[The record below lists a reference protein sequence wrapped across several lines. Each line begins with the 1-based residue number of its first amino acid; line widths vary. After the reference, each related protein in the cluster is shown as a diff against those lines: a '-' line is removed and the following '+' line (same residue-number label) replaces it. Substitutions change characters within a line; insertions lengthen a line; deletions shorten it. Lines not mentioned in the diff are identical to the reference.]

1 MMRVAVCEAAP
12 EMVPGGKDWRQLT
25 TRAREERADL
35 FLLNEMPFGPWI
47 SCAEK
52 ADEETL
58 LASHRAHEAGMQ
70 HLADLGARS
79 VLATRPVY
87 DQGRSVNQAFVWR
100 AGSRIEPVHTK
111 QFFPD
116 EEGYYEARW
125 FARGDTHFRLAD
137 VEGVKVGFLICTEAM
152 FNEWARRY
160 GRQGAHVIAVPRA
173 VGRASLRRWKTAL
186 AMAAIVSGCYVI
198 SSNRAGIDQ
207 KGQEFGG
214 GGWIFDPFGD
224 LIAETSPDRPVVSA
238 NLDLALVER
247 AQQEYPCCVD
257 ELPSP
262 TTTASLGEP
271 ASGG

>member
-1 MMRVAVCEAAP
+1 MMRFGVCEAAP
-12 EMVPGGKDWRQLT
+12 EMVPSGEDWQQLAA
-25 TRAREERADL
+25 RAWEERTDV

-52 ADEETL
+52 AGEEML
-58 LASHRAHEAGMQ
+58 LASHRAHEAGMV
-70 HLADLGARS
+70 HLVELGARS

-100 AGSRIEPVHTK
+100 RGSGIQSVHTK

-137 VEGVKVGFLICTEAM
+137 VEGVKIGFLICTEVM
-152 FNEWARRY
+152 FNEWARHY

-186 AMAAIVSGCYVI
+186 SMAAIVSGCYVI

-224 LIAETSPDRPVVSA
+224 LIAETSPDHSVVSVD
-238 NLDLALVER
+238 LDLALVER
-247 AQQEYPCCVD
+247 AQQKYPCCVS

-262 TTTASLGEP
+262 TTTASLG
-271 ASGG
+271 